1 VAAGFDHFTPEV
13 MRDRMRDYAE
23 KDLGI
28 PLEQLMALGRQNPA
42 DSSEPFNMA
51 YLAIR
56 GSGAVNGV
64 SRLHGEVSRRIF
76 QPLFPRWPQTEVPV
90 GHVTNGIH
98 TPTWDSAEADEL
110 WTAVCGKDRWRGTLE
125 AIDQKL
131 CEASE
136 ADLWN
141 MRQKARK
148 AMVEYLRKR
157 LARQLAGHGAAEDE
171 VALAGRIFDPDALT
185 IGFARRF
192 ATYKRPNLLLK
203 DPERLLRILTDRRR
217 PVQLVLAGKAHPQDA
232 AGQQMIREWVQFIRH
247 SAARAQAVFLSDYD
261 MGLTEHLVQG
271 VDLWLN
277 TPRRPWEA
285 SGTSGMKVLV
295 NGGLN
300 CSELDG
306 WWAEAYTPEV
316 GWALGDGQEH
326 GDDPA
331 WDAREAD
338 QLYTLLER
346 EIVPEY
352 YNRDQAGIP
361 SAWVRRMRES
371 MCRLTARFSSNRVV
385 REYTELE
392 YLPLAQRFFE
402 RSENNGAAGAS
413 ILEWQRLVDEHWSRV
428 RFGSLEVHTEG
439 GRHSFAVQVWV
450 DELGADAVH
459 VELFAEGVNGA
470 PPVREEMKRGEN
482 PIGSG
487 SAYIWSATIA
497 AERPASD
504 YTPRAIPWHPAA
516 MVPLECQKI
525 VWYR

>member
-1 VAAGFDHFTPEV
+1 
-13 MRDRMRDYAE
+13 
-23 KDLGI
+23 
-28 PLEQLMALGRQNPA
+28 
-42 DSSEPFNMA
+42 
-51 YLAIR
+51 
-56 GSGAVNGV
+56 
-64 SRLHGEVSRRIF
+64 
-76 QPLFPRWPQTEVPV
+76 
-90 GHVTNGIH
+90 
-98 TPTWDSAEADEL
+98 
-110 WTAVCGKDRWRGTLE
+110 
-125 AIDQKL
+125 
-131 CEASE
+131 
-136 ADLWN
+136 

-171 VALAGRIFDPDALT
+171 VAQAGRIFDPDALT

-203 DPERLLRILTDRRR
+203 DPDRLLRILTNRRH

-247 SAARAQAVFLSDYD
+247 SPARSQAVFLSDYD

-326 GDDPA
+326 GDDPG
-331 WDAREAD
+331 WDAKEAD
-338 QLYTLLER
+338 ELYTLLER

-352 YNRDQAGIP
+352 YDRNQAGIP

-371 MCRLTARFSSNRVV
+371 MCRLTAQFSANRAV

-392 YLPLAQRFFE
+392 YLPLAKRYFE
-402 RSENNGAAGAS
+402 RSENGGAAGLS
-413 ILEWQRLVDEHWSRV
+413 ILEWQRLVEEHWSRV
-428 RFGSLEVHTEG
+428 RFGSLEVRTEG

-459 VELFAEGVNGA
+459 VELFAEGLKDA
-470 PPVREEMKRGEN
+470 PPVRETMTRGRD

-487 SAYIWSATIA
+487 SAYVWSATIA

-504 YTPRAIPWHPAA
+504 YTPRAIPWHTAA
-516 MVPLECQKI
+516 LVPLECQKI